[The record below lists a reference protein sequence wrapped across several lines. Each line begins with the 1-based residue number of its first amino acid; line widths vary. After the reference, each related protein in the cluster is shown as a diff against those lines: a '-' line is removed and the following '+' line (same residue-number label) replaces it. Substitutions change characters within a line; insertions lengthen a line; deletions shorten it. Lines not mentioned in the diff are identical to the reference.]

1 MLQLLQLLLLP
12 LSLLLPLPFLSP
24 TPTPTPTPTPSL
36 QLAVSG
42 YREIS
47 VSLFNAAKVALAAT
61 SFRSLLE

>member
-12 LSLLLPLPFLSP
+12 LSLLLPLPFLS
-24 TPTPTPTPTPSL
+24 PTPTPTPTPSL